1 MGDDPVLEK
10 LVEWQA
16 KFQLM
21 EARLDE
27 LERLLDRYRA
37 LSRAIETG
45 VPPPPAPRVN

>member
-1 MGDDPVLEK
+1 MLRALHK

-37 LSRAIETG
+37 LTLAIETG
-45 VPPPPAPRVN
+45 VPPPSEPRVN